1 MFLAL
6 KCDFFSAEGQKNH
19 TFSVSTILD
28 FEDLILDTVRYN
40 ENVQDLD
47 FISILDTIF
56 SRLVATHHR
65 VLSIRIISL
74 LSEMI
79 DKTPKGRH
87 SQNTYTTYI
96 FISFLELADHII
108 SPVMR
113 TKERT
118 PRISCIFDAILFY

>member
-1 MFLAL
+1 MFWHYTVT
-6 KCDFFSAEGQKNH
+6 FSAKKDKKNH

-56 SRLVATHHR
+56 SRLVATHHN
-65 VLSIRIISL
+65 VLSIISL

-118 PRISCIFDAILFY
+118 PRISCIFDAILFN

>member
-79 DKTPKGRH
+79 DKTPKADIPKIH
-87 SQNTYTTYI
+87 TPH
-96 FISFLELADHII
+96 ISLSLLELADHII

-118 PRISCIFDAILFY
+118 PRISCIFDAILFN